1 MIWFNILN
9 IFAQKW
15 HTIIALIYT
24 VKQNEHILSCQWS
37 TLNWNWI
44 EIEGHCSVWIS
55 GFKWPELIIT
65 SKWAHVL
72 ISCFTGSHIRGTF
85 FHTPPPAHPPRISL
99 SLPPSLQEVVFTLLL
114 LFLLDGQTPNSL
126 DRGVFVKVELSA
138 CVIHVWHLLQTLRS
152 LSTARNEGNLDIAR
166 DELQLLTILG
176 WQ

>member
-44 EIEGHCSVWIS
+44 EVEGHCSVWIS
-55 GFKWPELIIT
+55 GVKWPELIIT

-99 SLPPSLQEVVFTLLL
+99 SLSLH
-114 LFLLDGQTPNSL
+114 
-126 DRGVFVKVELSA
+126 LSRKSSSHSFFSS
-138 CVIHVWHLLQTLRS
+138 CWM
-152 LSTARNEGNLDIAR
+152 AR
-166 DELQLLTILG
+166 LLTVWTAASLWKSSWVHVLFMSDIYSKRFAACRQLTTSEI
-176 WQ
+176 